1 MRLPAMATG
10 GETLL
15 RVYGLYHLTRLKAD
29 KTLKEMAEAFGKS
42 QDRLKQRI
50 EAYRAAEASAMTAMA
65 VRDGEDAAFDDA
77 VGQLALDI
85 LKITGNSKKAPLYL
99 KYFPDGMT
107 AIVGAPLEAEL
118 QKASVI
124 LAKLGE
130 EEETTIASHSGPI
143 KAAME
148 ALATAIDTHKGA
160 MEVEMQT
167 FGMLQAEKVN
177 WLDQY
182 KKDYRDLARL
192 FYKTPKKADTYF
204 KAAAKGDKAEK
215 ETKKEGEPAGQA
227 KG

>member
-1 MRLPAMATG
+1 MRIF
-10 GETLL
+10 
-15 RVYGLYHLTRLKAD
+15 GLYHLTRLKAD
-29 KTLKEMAEAFGKS
+29 KSLKEMADAFEKS
-42 QDRLKQRI
+42 QERLKQRI

-85 LKITGNSKKAPLYL
+85 LKITGNSRKAPLYL

-124 LAKLGE
+124 LAKLAE
-130 EEETTIASHSGPI
+130 EEETGIAAHSGPI
-143 KAAME
+143 RAALE

-167 FGMLQAEKVN
+167 YGMLQSEKVN
-177 WLDQY
+177 WLDTY
-182 KKDYRDLARL
+182 KKDYRDLTRL

-204 KAAAKGDKAEK
+204 KPAAKGDKAEK
-215 ETKKEGEPAGQA
+215 EAKKEGAPVAA
-227 KG
+227 KT

>member
-1 MRLPAMATG
+1 MRLPALSLSG
-10 GETLL
+10 DTLL
-15 RVYGLYHLTRLKAD
+15 RTYGVYHLTRLKAD
-29 KTLKEMAEAFGKS
+29 KAMKEMVAAFEQS

-50 EAYRAAEASAMTAMA
+50 EAYKAAEASAMTAMA

-124 LAKLGE
+124 LAKLAE
-130 EEETTIASHSGPI
+130 EEEPGIAAHAGPI
-143 KAAME
+143 RTALE

-167 FGMLQAEKVN
+167 YGMLQTEKVN

-182 KKDYRDLARL
+182 KKNYRDLTRL

-204 KAAAKGDKAEK
+204 KAAAKGDKADK
-215 ETKKEGEPAGQA
+215 EAKKEGTPVAA
-227 KG
+227 KT

>member
-1 MRLPAMATG
+1 MKLPNL
-10 GETLL
+10 TLSGDTFY
-15 RVYGLYHLTRLKAD
+15 RTFGIYHLTRLKAD
-29 KTLKEMAEAFGKS
+29 KSQKEMADAFGNS

-99 KYFPDGMT
+99 KYFPDGMS

-124 LAKLGE
+124 LAKLAE
-130 EEETTIASHSGPI
+130 EEETAIAAHSGPI
-143 KAAME
+143 RAALE

-167 FGMLQAEKVN
+167 YGMLQTEKVN

-182 KKDYRDLARL
+182 KKDYRELGRL

-215 ETKKEGEPAGQA
+215 EAKKEGTPAA
-227 KG
+227 PKV

>member
-29 KTLKEMAEAFGKS
+29 KSLKEMAEAFGNS

-124 LAKLGE
+124 LAKLAE
-130 EEETTIASHSGPI
+130 EEETAIAVHSGPI
-143 KAAME
+143 RAAVE

-167 FGMLQAEKVN
+167 YGMLQSEKVN

-182 KKDYRDLARL
+182 KKDYRELTRM

-215 ETKKEGEPAGQA
+215 EAKKEGTPAA
-227 KG
+227 PKA

>member
-1 MRLPAMATG
+1 MRLPNLSLSGDTFM
-10 GETLL
+10 
-15 RVYGLYHLTRLKAD
+15 RIFGLYHLTRLKAD
-29 KTLKEMAEAFGKS
+29 KSLKEMADAFEKS
-42 QDRLKQRI
+42 QERLKQRI

-77 VGQLALDI
+77 VGQLALDV

-124 LAKLGE
+124 LAKLAE
-130 EEETTIASHSGPI
+130 EEETGIAAHAGPI
-143 KAAME
+143 RAALE

-167 FGMLQAEKVN
+167 YGMLQSEKVN

-182 KKDYRDLARL
+182 KKDYRELTRM

-204 KAAAKGDKAEK
+204 KAASKG
-215 ETKKEGEPAGQA
+215 KKEEEAAPVAP
-227 KG
+227 KV

>member
-1 MRLPAMATG
+1 MRLPALSLSG
-10 GETLL
+10 DTLL
-15 RVYGLYHLTRLKAD
+15 RTYGVYHLTRLKAD
-29 KTLKEMAEAFGKS
+29 KAMKEMVAAFEQS

-50 EAYRAAEASAMTAMA
+50 EAYKAAEASAMTAMA

-107 AIVGAPLEAEL
+107 AIVGAPLESEL

-124 LAKLGE
+124 LAKLAE
-130 EEETTIASHSGPI
+130 EEDPAVAAHTGPI
-143 KAAME
+143 RAAVE

-167 FGMLQAEKVN
+167 YGMLQAEKVN
-177 WLDQY
+177 WLDLY
-182 KKDYRDLARL
+182 KKDYRDLTRL

-204 KAAAKGDKAEK
+204 KAAAKGDKADK
-215 ETKKEGEPAGQA
+215 EAKKEGTPVAA
-227 KG
+227 KT